1 MHLTEYG
8 CTKRIYFLV
17 VDFNNGAIFL
27 PGIFIAAGVIIGIIV
42 VIVLS
47 LVGLAKAA
55 SNKLLSPPRPK
66 KGWTPRDLGHDYEN
80 VEVRTSDGYT
90 LRGWFIDK
98 GSDTTIIA
106 IHGYT
111 ASKYEEDYMK
121 PVIDMLARNGYNVV
135 AFDFRAHGDSDG
147 EITTLGL
154 KEVEDYIRIIDW
166 FKSEKSEKAK
176 KIGVIGYSMGGAVT
190 IMLSARD
197 KRINAAVADSP
208 YIDIRASG
216 QRWIMRVKGIMRSL
230 LLLVYPLI
238 VKFAAS
244 KAHINIDDLVM
255 YKYASQIKIP
265 FMIIAGRNDDLVALD
280 EIKKFYNELIR
291 NNPKA
296 ILWVT
301 DSGHVRTIKDHPCE
315 YEERVIGFF
324 KENLG

>member
-1 MHLTEYG
+1 M
-8 CTKRIYFLV
+8 
-17 VDFNNGAIFL
+17 VDFDNGEILL
-27 PGIFIAAGVIIGIIV
+27 PGLFIIAGAVLCIILAII
-42 VIVLS
+42 LF
-47 LVGLAKAA
+47 LVGLAKVA
-55 SNKLLSPPRPK
+55 SNRMLKPPRLK
-66 KGWTPRDLGHDYEN
+66 RDWTPKDLGHDYEN

-90 LRGWFIDK
+90 LRGWFIDE

-111 ASKYEEDYMK
+111 ASKYEEEYMK
-121 PVIDMLARNGYNVV
+121 PVIDMIARNGYNVA

-166 FKSEKSEKAK
+166 LKSVKPNKAK

-208 YIDIRASG
+208 YIDIRSSG
-216 QRWIMRVKGIMRSL
+216 QKWIMRLKGVMKSL

-238 VKFAAS
+238 VRFTAS
-244 KAHINIDDLVM
+244 RARINIDDLIM
-255 YKYASQIKIP
+255 YKYASRIRIP
-265 FMIIAGRNDDLVALD
+265 FMIIAGRNDDLVALG
-280 EIKKFYNELIR
+280 EIMKFYNELRR
-291 NNPKA
+291 NNPRA
-296 ILWVT
+296 TLWVN
-301 DSGHVRTIKDHPCE
+301 DSGHVRTIKDHPRE
-315 YEERVIGFF
+315 YEEKVISFL

>member
-1 MHLTEYG
+1 
-8 CTKRIYFLV
+8 V
-17 VDFNNGAIFL
+17 VDFNNGEISLPSLFIIAGAVLCIILAIILF
-27 PGIFIAAGVIIGIIV
+27 
-42 VIVLS
+42 
-47 LVGLAKAA
+47 LVGLAKVA
-55 SNKLLSPPRPK
+55 SNRMLKPPRLK
-66 KGWTPRDLGHDYEN
+66 RDWTPKDLGHDYEN

-98 GSDTTIIA
+98 GSDKTIIA

-111 ASKYEEDYMK
+111 ASKYEEEYMK
-121 PVIDMLARNGYNVV
+121 PVIDMIARNGYNVV

-166 FKSEKSEKAK
+166 LKSVKLNKAK

-208 YIDIRASG
+208 YIDIRSSG
-216 QRWIMRVKGIMRSL
+216 QKWIMRLKGVMKSL

-238 VKFAAS
+238 VRLTAS
-244 KAHINIDDLVM
+244 RARINIDDLIM
-255 YKYASQIKIP
+255 YKYASRIKIP
-265 FMIIAGRNDDLVALD
+265 FMIIAGRNDDLVALG
-280 EIKKFYNELIR
+280 EIRKFYNELRR
-291 NNPKA
+291 NNPRA
-296 ILWVT
+296 TLWVT
-301 DSGHVRTIKDHPCE
+301 DSGHVRTIKDNPQE
-315 YEERVIGFF
+315 YEEKVISFF

>member
-1 MHLTEYG
+1 M
-8 CTKRIYFLV
+8 V
-17 VDFNNGAIFL
+17 VDFNNGAISLQSLF
-27 PGIFIAAGVIIGIIV
+27 IV
-42 VIVLS
+42 VGVVASIIIAIILF
-47 LVGLAKAA
+47 LVGLARLA
-55 SNKLLSPPRPK
+55 SYKMLSPPRLK
-66 KGWTPRDLGHDYEN
+66 KNWTPKDLGHDYEN
-80 VEVRTSDGYT
+80 VEVTTSDGYR

-98 GSDTTIIA
+98 GSDTTIVA

-154 KEVEDYIRIIDW
+154 KEVEDYMRIIDW
-166 FKSEKSEKAK
+166 LKSEKPDKAG

-190 IMLSARD
+190 IMLSAKD

-208 YIDIRASG
+208 YIDVRESG
-216 QRWIMRVKGIMRSL
+216 RRWIMRLKGIMRSL

-238 VKFAAS
+238 VRFTAS
-244 KAHINIDDLVM
+244 RAGINIDDLIM
-255 YKYASQIKIP
+255 YKYADNIKIP
-265 FMIIAGRNDDLVALD
+265 FMIIAGRNDDLVALS
-280 EIKKFYNELIR
+280 EIKKFYDKLRR

-301 DSGHVRTIKDHPCE
+301 DSGHVRTIKDHPRE
-315 YEERVIGFF
+315 YEEKVIGFF
-324 KENLG
+324 KEYLG

>member
-1 MHLTEYG
+1 M
-8 CTKRIYFLV
+8 
-17 VDFNNGAIFL
+17 VDFNNGEISLPSLFIIAGAVLCIILAIILF
-27 PGIFIAAGVIIGIIV
+27 
-42 VIVLS
+42 
-47 LVGLAKAA
+47 LVGLAKVA
-55 SNKLLSPPRPK
+55 SNRMLKPPRLK
-66 KGWTPRDLGHDYEN
+66 RDWTPKDLGHDYEN

-98 GSDTTIIA
+98 GSDKTIIA

-111 ASKYEEDYMK
+111 ASKYEEEYMK
-121 PVIDMLARNGYNVV
+121 PVIDMIARNGYNVV

-166 FKSEKSEKAK
+166 LKSVKLNKAK

-208 YIDIRASG
+208 YIDIRSSG
-216 QRWIMRVKGIMRSL
+216 QKWIMRLKGVMKSL

-238 VKFAAS
+238 VRLTAS
-244 KAHINIDDLVM
+244 RARINIDDLIM
-255 YKYASQIKIP
+255 YKYASRIKIP
-265 FMIIAGRNDDLVALD
+265 FMIIAGRNDDLVALG
-280 EIKKFYNELIR
+280 EIRKFYNELRR
-291 NNPKA
+291 NNPRA
-296 ILWVT
+296 TLWVT
-301 DSGHVRTIKDHPCE
+301 DSGHVRTIKDNPQE
-315 YEERVIGFF
+315 YEEKVISFF